1 MKIASVSTALVLAFC
16 TALSSPVLAGSQR
29 SKQYAN
35 CMDSVD
41 YGAFKNS
48 QWAEC
53 MSAELQRQDV
63 ELNIQYRNLRGALSA
78 QERETLTQA
87 QRTWLKFREEWC
99 RFEEQ
104 SPMAP
109 GGTVNYLSCLL
120 RVTDQQIDAIQG
132 AGY

>member
-1 MKIASVSTALVLAFC
+1 MKNYSLTAALVLAAC
-16 TALSSPVLAGSQR
+16 TSLSSPALADSPR
-29 SKQYAN
+29 TPQYDT
-35 CMDSVD
+35 CMNAVD

-48 QWAEC
+48 QWADC

-63 ELNIQYRNLRGALSA
+63 ELNIQYRNLRAALSA
-78 QERETLTQA
+78 EEREVLTKA
-87 QRTWLKFREEWC
+87 QRSWLKFREEWC

-120 RVTDQQIDAIQG
+120 RVTDQQIEAIQE